1 MAKQYIS
8 FYRFDDDGSDK
19 LGYEVYKHVMIEKKD
34 FDAACD
40 QLGYS
45 KSEDIVFCHECKH
58 YHRDEFKTATLITCD
73 LLSIDGVHD
82 HDFCSWGELKDD
94 GNGAGR

>member
-8 FYRFDDDGSDK
+8 FYRDDRVGSMK
-19 LGYEVYKHVMIEKKD
+19 LGYSVYKHVLIEKED
-34 FDAACD
+34 FDAACE

-45 KSEDIVFCHECKH
+45 KTDDIVFCRECKH
-58 YHRDEFKTATLITCD
+58 YHNEEFKTATLITCD

-82 HDFCSWGELKDD
+82 HDFCSWGERKSDK
-94 GNGAGR
+94 